1 VTADLTT
8 ESDLTR
14 LVRVLLQRLKADV
27 HENTVL
33 TTSAE
38 YDADAPDG
46 VSVVAVA
53 QLPALLVSGPTISPN
68 RFYASNTGAERLV
81 QTADGPEL
89 QRHAPTLTVDLAFT
103 LSGVSART
111 MELLNMIG
119 ALGAFIHRTRWLEL
133 ARDPQRPELGSVR
146 YELDADAQFRPQ
158 LHQGD
163 DVRSFTC
170 GVTVRGFDLDEG
182 EVRERSRSLDA
193 APTLEF
199 SNEVP

>member
-1 VTADLTT
+1 MTADLTT

-27 HENTVL
+27 HQNTVL

-38 YDADAPDG
+38 YDADSQDG

-53 QLPALLVSGPTISPN
+53 QLPALIVSGPTITPN
-68 RFYASNTGAERLV
+68 RFYALNAGVERVV
-81 QTADGPEL
+81 QTADGPQW
-89 QRHAPTLTVDLAFT
+89 QRHTPTLTVDLAFT
-103 LSGVSART
+103 ISGVSTRT
-111 MELLNMIG
+111 IELLNLMG

-133 ARDPQRPELGSVR
+133 ARDPQRPEQGSVR
-146 YELDADAQFRPQ
+146 YELDADAEFRPQ
-158 LHQGD
+158 LQQGD
-163 DVRSFTC
+163 DLRSFTC
-170 GVTVRGFDLDEG
+170 GVTIRGFDLDEG

-199 SNEVP
+199 KNEVP

>member
-1 VTADLTT
+1 MTADLAA
-8 ESDLTR
+8 ERDLTR
-14 LVRVLLQRLKADV
+14 LVRALLQRLKADV
-27 HENTVL
+27 HANTVL
-33 TTSAE
+33 TTSTE
-38 YDADAPDG
+38 YDADSEDG
-46 VSVVAVA
+46 VSVVPVA
-53 QLPALLVSGPTISPN
+53 QLPAIIVSGPTVTPN
-68 RFYASNTGAERLV
+68 RFYTSNTGAQRVV
-81 QTADGPEL
+81 QTPDGPEL
-89 QRHAPTLTVDLAFT
+89 QRHSPTLTVDLAFT
-103 LSGVSART
+103 ITGVSTRT
-111 MELLNMIG
+111 VELLNLMG

-133 ARDPQRPELGSVR
+133 DRDPAQPQLGSVR
-146 YELDADAQFRPQ
+146 YELDADAEFRTQ